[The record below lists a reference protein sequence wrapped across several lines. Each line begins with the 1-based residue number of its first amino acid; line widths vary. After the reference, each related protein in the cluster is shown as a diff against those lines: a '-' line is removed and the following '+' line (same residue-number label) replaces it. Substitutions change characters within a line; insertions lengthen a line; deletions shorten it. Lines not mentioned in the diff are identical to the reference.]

1 MFFEYND
8 QSEFKFLKPIV
19 LIIRFFMGSFLFKK
33 QIQLKNKGVRYKSWR
48 LNIYMGI
55 KKV

>member
-8 QSEFKFLKPIV
+8 QSFFFLKPIV
-19 LIIRFFMGSFLFKK
+19 LIIRFFTGSFLFKK